1 MKPEK
6 KGSNSLEWLS
16 LNRHPPRTFLFF
28 FFCYILLLFGFFCC
42 WFWVVFFPPSVCD
55 IFRHECKKKKFSL
68 IRQGRDECNQAK
80 LWRHTNLIAGSFFF
94 FPLSRKKKCLS
105 WGQQFIFCHIL
116 FVELAIE
123 QADVPALDTWFTVN
137 YLSFSALTIS
147 NASSPKRAPPF
158 LLMSVTVL
166 CLSQ

>member
-1 MKPEK
+1 MLLVL
-6 KGSNSLEWLS
+6 G
-16 LNRHPPRTFLFF
+16 FF
-28 FFCYILLLFGFFCC
+28 FLPLQC
-42 WFWVVFFPPSVCD
+42 V
-55 IFRHECKKKKFSL
+55 IFLDMNAKKKKKFSL

-80 LWRHTNLIAGSFFF
+80 LWRHTNLIVGSFFF

-158 LLMSVTVL
+158 LLMSVTGL